1 MNALK
6 DELDLLRA
14 EARRRLQVA
23 YGTIVSPWRPFAL
36 QGWSGHPCA
45 IEGRN
50 RLCIRRLYHIASA
63 KSYLCWVCG
72 SLAPSR
78 RSNALLTMTRMY
90 PRPSPPSRGPPLQ
103 ALSTSHVFSGKAGDL
118 VVRMTATAK
127 AFAIPR
133 AASLDRLTDMGDK

>member
-23 YGTIVSPWRPFAL
+23 YGTIVSPRPFAL

-45 IEGRN
+45 IGAETT
-50 RLCIRRLYHIASA
+50 CAYAAYAASQRQI
-63 KSYLCWVCG
+63 YLCWVRQ
-72 SLAPSR
+72 LAPSR

-90 PRPSPPSRGPPLQ
+90 
-103 ALSTSHVFSGKAGDL
+103 
-118 VVRMTATAK
+118 
-127 AFAIPR
+127 
-133 AASLDRLTDMGDK
+133 